1 MECFSEPGLTEV
13 LSDPLVLEVMASD
26 GVDPG
31 ELEAALTEIAVDIR
45 RRAPKWK
52 SGRLDRCR
60 S

>member
-31 ELEAALTEIAVDIR
+31 ELEAALDRDR
-45 RRAPKWK
+45 RRHPPA
-52 SGRLDRCR
+52 RAEMEIRQA
-60 S
+60 